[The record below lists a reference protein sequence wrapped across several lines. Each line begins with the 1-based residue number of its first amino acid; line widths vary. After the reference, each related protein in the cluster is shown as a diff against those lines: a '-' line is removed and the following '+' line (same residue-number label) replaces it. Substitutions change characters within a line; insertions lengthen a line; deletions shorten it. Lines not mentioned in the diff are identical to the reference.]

1 LATRVQ
7 LFTKHKLRLMPYP
20 FQAGI
25 QAHESGTP
33 VMRPMAMEFPDDR
46 NATYL
51 DTQYMLGLDLLI
63 APSSPPAGQ

>member
-1 LATRVQ
+1 
-7 LFTKHKLRLMPYP
+7 MPYP